1 VLGVAVIGEGGDS
14 SWTLIDAEMNE
25 DIKMMIEASA
35 GAAAAAGG
43 VAMAT
48 GDQPVT
54 VTVDSDSEE
63 EDVVVLDSL
72 PSDRHIN
79 LTKAVRRRP
88 IRSARDKN

>member
-25 DIKMMIEASA
+25 DIKMIEASA
-35 GAAAAAGG
+35 GAAAAAAGG

-79 LTKAVRRRP
+79 LTKAVTRRL